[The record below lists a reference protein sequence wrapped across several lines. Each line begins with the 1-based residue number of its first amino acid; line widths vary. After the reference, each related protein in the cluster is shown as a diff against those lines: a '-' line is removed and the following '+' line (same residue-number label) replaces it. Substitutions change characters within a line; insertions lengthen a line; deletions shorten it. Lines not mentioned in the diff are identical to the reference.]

1 MSQPICQEILFNAP
15 PARVYSALTDEAQF
29 SKLCGGAPTT
39 IDAEPGGSFSC
50 FGGMIHGRN
59 VECVPGRRLVQ
70 AWRVKNWDE
79 GVYSLVSF
87 DLRAEGNA
95 TRVVLKHLGYPEGQG
110 EHLDQGWHA
119 NYWEPLRKFL
129 E

>member
-1 MSQPICQEILFNAP
+1 
-15 PARVYSALTDEAQF
+15 
-29 SKLCGGAPTT
+29 
-39 IDAEPGGSFSC
+39 
-50 FGGMIHGRN
+50 MIHGRN
-59 VECVPGRRLVQ
+59 IECVPGQRLIQ

-95 TRVVLKHLGYPEGQG
+95 TRVVFKHLGYPEGQG
-110 EHLDQGWHA
+110 EHLDQGWHT